1 MEHIKELQD
10 KINSEIKAMSFGQ
23 DPEELYKPIRYIMG
37 LGGKRMRPLFTLLSF
52 QVFNS
57 DIDVALPPAL
67 AVELFHNFTLMHD
80 DLMDQAP
87 LRRGKPTVHK
97 KWNDNISILAGD
109 VMLVKVYELL
119 ARTENDK
126 LAMVLKAFNQC
137 ATEVC
142 EGQQK
147 DMLFENM
154 TTVTIDDYLGMIK
167 QKTAALI
174 GFSIGLGG
182 LLAGEK
188 ADVIENLRNYGV
200 NIGMGFQ
207 LMDDILDVYGDSS
220 KFGKQVGGDIISNKK
235 TYLLLK
241 AFELANKEQKLILSD
256 WLNKEN
262 FDNEEKVRSFT
273 QIFDELDIYSVTK
286 DKAKYYFDQ
295 ADRYLDK
302 TGLLKN
308 SLIQL
313 KAFTTTLSNR
323 DQ

>member
-1 MEHIKELQD
+1 MKSIQELQTRID
-10 KINSEIKAMSFGQ
+10 SEIKAMSFGKE
-23 DPEELYKPIRYIMG
+23 PEDLYEPIRYIMG
-37 LGGKRMRPLFTLLSF
+37 LGGKRMRPLFTLLTF
-52 QVFNS
+52 QMFNS
-57 DIDVALPPAL
+57 DIDVAIPPAI

-80 DLMDQAP
+80 DLMDEAP

-119 ARTENDK
+119 ARTKNDK

-174 GFSIGLGG
+174 GFSVGLGG

-188 ADVIENLRNYGV
+188 SRVIENLKNYGI

-207 LMDDILDVYGDSS
+207 LMDDILDVYGDRS
-220 KFGKQVGGDIISNKK
+220 KFGKQVGGDIIANKK
-235 TYLLLK
+235 TYLLLR
-241 AFELANKEQKLILSD
+241 AFELANQEQKSTLID

-262 FDNEEKVRSFT
+262 FDNEEKVRSIT
-273 QIFDELDIYSVTK
+273 QIFDDLEIYSVTS

-295 ADRYLDK
+295 ADKYLEK
-302 TGLLKN
+302 TELSENLLMH
-308 SLIQL
+308 L
-313 KAFTTTLSNR
+313 KEFKTALSNR

>member
-1 MEHIKELQD
+1 
-10 KINSEIKAMSFGQ
+10 MSFGQ
-23 DPEELYKPIRYIMG
+23 DPDELYRPIRYIMG
-37 LGGKRMRPLFTLLSF
+37 LGGKRMRPLFTLLTF
-52 QVFNS
+52 QMFNS
-57 DIDVALPPAL
+57 DVDVALPPAL

-119 ARTENDK
+119 VQTKNDK

-154 TTVTIDDYLGMIK
+154 THVTIDDYLGMIK

-174 GFSIGLGG
+174 GFSVKLGG

-188 ADVIENLRNYGV
+188 TGVIENLRNYGV

-207 LMDDILDVYGDSS
+207 LMDDILDVYGDRS
-220 KFGKQVGGDIISNKK
+220 KFGKQVGGDIIANKK

-241 AFELANKEQKLILSD
+241 AFELANKEQQSNMTD

-262 FDNEEKVRSFT
+262 FDNDEKVRAFT
-273 QIFDELDIYSVTK
+273 QIFDELQIYSVTS

-295 ADRYLDK
+295 ADRYLEN
-302 TGLLKN
+302 TGLLEN
-308 SLIQL
+308 SLMQL
-313 KAFTTTLSNR
+313 KEFTTTLSNR